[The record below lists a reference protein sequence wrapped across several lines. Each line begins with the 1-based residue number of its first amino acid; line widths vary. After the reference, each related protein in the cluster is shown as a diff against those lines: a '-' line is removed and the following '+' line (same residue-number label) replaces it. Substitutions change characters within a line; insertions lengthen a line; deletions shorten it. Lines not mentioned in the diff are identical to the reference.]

1 MGLLHHFHIEKGTVH
16 YQSKFINSPAY
27 NAAEKNQKLCFR
39 EFATDPCATLF
50 QRFFTRFNQ
59 QFTSNTMVNISK
71 LDSNMISLTETPQ
84 PIIFDKDTL
93 ETIGP
98 YSFNDEFQYNLH
110 TAHPHKDNHDQS
122 MINLGIRMGRK
133 TYYEFFKVQNN
144 QRQLISSLRIQKPS
158 YQHSFAMTEN
168 YLMIIDTP
176 FKVTPLAI
184 RFGTKSFI
192 NHFKW
197 HKNTP
202 THFHVFNIKTGKKQ
216 CTIESP
222 PFFMFHQVNA
232 FEKND
237 TIVFDTIAF
246 KNATII
252 DALYLDNL
260 RKGTPDI
267 PAGKLTRFILDP
279 KNHQMISKKTLLN
292 ESIELPNINDKK
304 HNGKRYSW
312 AYALNIKNTPFFNRI
327 IKINVENL
335 STKFY
340 ETEDCIPSEPI
351 YIQNPSKYGE
361 DDGIILSVLFNTKS
375 NTTQLH
381 GIDAKTMTNKFTS
394 TIRGLRGYTLHGQFF
409 KTIS

>member
-1 MGLLHHFHIEKGTVH
+1 
-16 YQSKFINSPAY
+16 
-27 NAAEKNQKLCFR
+27 
-39 EFATDPCATLF
+39 
-50 QRFFTRFNQ
+50 
-59 QFTSNTMVNISK
+59 MVNISK
-71 LDSNMISLTETPQ
+71 LDRDMISLTETPQ

-133 TYYEFFKVQNN
+133 TYYEFFKVRNN
-144 QRQLISSLRIQKPS
+144 QRQLMSSLRIQKPS

-168 YLMIIDTP
+168 YLIIIDTP

-202 THFHVFNIKTGKKQ
+202 TIFHIFNIKTGKKQ
-216 CTIESP
+216 CTIKSP

-232 FEKND
+232 FEKNV

-260 RKGTPDI
+260 RKGMPDI
-267 PAGKLTRFILDP
+267 PAGKLKRFILDP
-279 KNHQMISKKTLLN
+279 KTHQMISKKTLLN
-292 ESIELPNINDKK
+292 ESIALPNINYKK
-304 HNGKRYSW
+304 YNGKPYSW
-312 AYALNIKNTPFFNRI
+312 AYALNTKKTPFFNRI
-327 IKINVENL
+327 IKINVE
-335 STKFY
+335 TWTHKFY
-340 ETEDCIPSEPI
+340 EKEDCIPSEPI
-351 YIQNPSKYGE
+351 FIQHPAKNDE
-361 DDGIILSVLFNTKS
+361 DDGIILSVLFNTKT

-381 GIDAKTMTNKFTS
+381 GIDAKTMSNKFTS

-409 KTIS
+409 KTVS

>member
-1 MGLLHHFHIEKGTVH
+1 MEWV
-16 YQSKFINSPAY
+16 NSPAY

-71 LDSNMISLTETPQ
+71 LDRDMISLTETPQ

-133 TYYEFFKVQNN
+133 TYYEFFKVRNN
-144 QRQLISSLRIQKPS
+144 QRQLMSSLRIQKPS

-168 YLMIIDTP
+168 YLIIIDTP

-202 THFHVFNIKTGKKQ
+202 TIFHIFNIKTGKKQ
-216 CTIESP
+216 CTIKSP

-232 FEKND
+232 FEKNV

-260 RKGTPDI
+260 RKGMPDI
-267 PAGKLTRFILDP
+267 PAGKLKRFILDP
-279 KNHQMISKKTLLN
+279 KTHQMISKKTLLN
-292 ESIELPNINDKK
+292 ESIALPNINYKK
-304 HNGKRYSW
+304 YNGKPYSW
-312 AYALNIKNTPFFNRI
+312 AYALNTKKTPFFNRI
-327 IKINVENL
+327 IKINVE
-335 STKFY
+335 TWTHKFY
-340 ETEDCIPSEPI
+340 EKEDCIPSEPI
-351 YIQNPSKYGE
+351 FIQHPAKNDE
-361 DDGIILSVLFNTKS
+361 DDGIILSVLFNTKT

-381 GIDAKTMTNKFTS
+381 GIDAKTMSNKFTS

-409 KTIS
+409 KTVS